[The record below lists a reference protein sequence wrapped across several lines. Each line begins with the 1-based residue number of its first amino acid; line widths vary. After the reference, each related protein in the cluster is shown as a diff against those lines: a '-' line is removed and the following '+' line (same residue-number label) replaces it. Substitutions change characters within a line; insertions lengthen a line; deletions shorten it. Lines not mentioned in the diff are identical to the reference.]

1 MVIIKKYLL
10 LYMLILSV
18 FISYAQQNTI
28 KNITLE
34 DGLPSNTIFDIQ
46 QDKTG
51 YIVIATNK
59 GLVKFDGDDF
69 TQINKIKTNTI
80 FIKDDILYGGS
91 ENGLFIKNKS
101 KEQFISSKNV
111 LKIFFKEE
119 ELFLGTQ
126 EGIYQFKN
134 NILVSVKINS
144 IVDFSIIN
152 DIIFH
157 QNSFYIASNKGL
169 WKIDNIKNPTNVFR
183 ISTENTVSLLSF
195 QDNLIAATARNK
207 LLIINDTSIEK
218 EIPTLDNISSIK
230 KLKNE
235 IWVTSKTNGLEIFVL
250 PSFSFKQKINK
261 YNALATNTIFTVFKD
276 RQNSIF
282 IASNQGIYTLK
293 NDEFENKSF
302 YKPNIYFENLQINH
316 QNVDFLLIAKK
327 VNFSNSE
334 NNISITFK
342 TVNLLKPKKIQYRY
356 KLNGNFSPWSANNTI
371 QFPNL
376 NAGKY
381 IFEVQSKIED
391 DKSDIISFSFR
402 IDAPFYKQAWFIFAV
417 VISFLLIGYFYV
429 DFYIKNINKKHKERL
444 DSLILKNRLLSLEQK
459 ALHLQMNPHFIFN
472 VLNGIKALGN
482 TNKIDELNATISKFS
497 ILLRGI
503 LNNSRTEEITLQE
516 EIILLRNYIE
526 LEQRMSSTTFSFAI
540 SLNLNNIDA
549 EEILIP
555 TMLMQPFVENCV
567 QHAFQKNSMGAI
579 NINFD
584 VKQGFLYCSIID
596 NGIGIH
602 QSKKRK
608 QPSNHKSVALNVA
621 KERLQ
626 LISNKNMLKIDEIV
640 EETKIKGTLV
650 SFRIP
655 LKTDY

>member
-1 MVIIKKYLL
+1 MTIFQKYILFF
-10 LYMLILSV
+10 MLILSA
-18 FISYAQQNTI
+18 FTNYAQQNI
-28 KNITLE
+28 KNISVD

-46 QDKTG
+46 QNKIG
-51 YIVIATNK
+51 YLLIATNK
-59 GLVKFDGDDF
+59 GLVQFDGDDF
-69 TQINKIKTNTI
+69 TQINKLNTHTI
-80 FIKDDILYGGS
+80 FVKDDAIYAGS

-101 KEQFISSKNV
+101 KEQFIKGKKI
-111 LKIFFKEE
+111 LKIFLKDDD
-119 ELFLGTQ
+119 LFLGTQ
-126 EGIYQFKN
+126 EGVYHLKN
-134 NILVSVKINS
+134 TILEPVKINS

-157 QNSFYIASNKGL
+157 QNTFYIASNKGL
-169 WKIDNIKNPTNVFR
+169 WQIDDLQKPKNIFR
-183 ISTENTVSLLSF
+183 ISTDHIVSLLAF
-195 QDNLIAATARNK
+195 QDNIVAATSQNG
-207 LLIINDTSIEK
+207 LLLVNDTSIEK
-218 EIPTLDNISSIK
+218 EILTLENISSIK

-235 IWVTSKTNGLEIFVL
+235 LWVTSKTNGLEIFVL

-261 YNALATNTIFTVFKD
+261 YNALATNTIYSVFND
-276 RQNSIF
+276 RQKSTF
-282 IASNQGIYTLK
+282 IASDKGIYTLK
-293 NDEFENKSF
+293 NDAENQSF
-302 YKPNIYFENLQINH
+302 FKPTIYFENLQVNH
-316 QNVDFLLIAKK
+316 QNVDSLFLDKK

-342 TVNLLKPKKIQYRY
+342 TVHLSNPKKVLYRY
-356 KLNGNFSPWSANNTI
+356 KLTNNFSPWSRNNTI

-381 IFEVQSKIED
+381 SFEVQSKIDNNE
-391 DKSDIISFSFR
+391 SDIISFSFK

-417 VISFLLIGYFYV
+417 VISFLLIGYFYL

-444 DSLILKNRLLSLEQK
+444 DSLKLKNRLLSLEQK
-459 ALHLQMNPHFIFN
+459 SLQLQMNPHFIFN

-516 EIILLRNYIE
+516 EITLLKNYIE
-526 LEQRMSSTTFSFAI
+526 LEQRMSSKTFTYTITS
-540 SLNLNNIDA
+540 NLNNIDPD
-549 EEILIP
+549 EILIP
-555 TMLMQPFVENCV
+555 TMLLQPFVENCV
-567 QHAFQKNSMGAI
+567 QHAFQKNDLGTI
-579 NINFD
+579 QINFK
-584 VKQGFLYCSIID
+584 VEHGFLLCSIID

-608 QPSNHKSVALNVA
+608 STTKHKSVALSVA
-621 KERLQ
+621 KERLHI
-626 LISNKNMLKIDEIV
+626 LSYKSNFKIDEII
-640 EETKIKGTLV
+640 EDTKIKGTKV

>member
-1 MVIIKKYLL
+1 MTIFQKYILFF
-10 LYMLILSV
+10 MLILSALTN
-18 FISYAQQNTI
+18 YAQQNI
-28 KNITLE
+28 KNISVD

-46 QDKTG
+46 QDKIG
-51 YIVIATNK
+51 YLLIATNK
-59 GLVKFDGDDF
+59 GLVQFDGDDF
-69 TQINKIKTNTI
+69 TQINKLNTHTI
-80 FIKDDILYGGS
+80 FVKDDAIYAGS

-101 KEQFISSKNV
+101 KEQFIKGKRV
-111 LKIFFKEE
+111 LKILLKDD

-126 EGIYQFKN
+126 EGVYHLKN
-134 NILVSVKINS
+134 TILEPVKINS

-157 QNSFYIASNKGL
+157 QNTFYIASNKGL
-169 WKIDNIKNPTNVFR
+169 WQIDDLQNPKNIFR
-183 ISTENTVSLLSF
+183 ISTDHIVSLLAF
-195 QDNLIAATARNK
+195 QDNIVAGTSQNG
-207 LLIINDTSIEK
+207 LLLVNDTSIEK
-218 EIPTLDNISSIK
+218 EILTLENISSIK

-235 IWVTSKTNGLEIFVL
+235 LWVTSKTNGLEIFVL

-261 YNALATNTIFTVFKD
+261 YNALATNTIYSVFND
-276 RQNSIF
+276 RQKSTF
-282 IASNQGIYTLK
+282 IASDKGIYTLK
-293 NDEFENKSF
+293 NDAENQSF
-302 YKPNIYFENLQINH
+302 FKPTIYFENLQVNH
-316 QNVDFLLIAKK
+316 QNVDSLFLDKK

-342 TVNLLKPKKIQYRY
+342 TVHLSNPKKVLYRY
-356 KLNGNFSPWSANNTI
+356 KLTNNFSPWSRNNTI

-381 IFEVQSKIED
+381 SFEVQSKIDNNE
-391 DKSDIISFSFR
+391 SDIISFSFK
-402 IDAPFYKQAWFIFAV
+402 IDAPFYKQVWFIFAV
-417 VISFLLIGYFYV
+417 VISFLLIGYFYL

-444 DSLILKNRLLSLEQK
+444 DSLKLKNRLLSLEQK
-459 ALHLQMNPHFIFN
+459 SLQLQMNPHFIFN

-516 EIILLRNYIE
+516 EITLLKNYIE
-526 LEQRMSSTTFSFAI
+526 LEQRMSSKTFTYTITS
-540 SLNLNNIDA
+540 NLNNIDPD
-549 EEILIP
+549 EILIP
-555 TMLMQPFVENCV
+555 TMLLQPFVENCV
-567 QHAFQKNSMGAI
+567 QHAFQKNDLGAI
-579 NINFD
+579 QINFK
-584 VKQGFLYCSIID
+584 VEHGFLLCSIID

-608 QPSNHKSVALNVA
+608 STTKHKSVALSVA
-621 KERLQ
+621 KERLHI
-626 LISNKNMLKIDEIV
+626 LSYKSNFKIDEII
-640 EETKIKGTLV
+640 EDTKIKGTKV

>member
-1 MVIIKKYLL
+1 MTIFQKYILFF
-10 LYMLILSV
+10 MLILSALTN
-18 FISYAQQNTI
+18 YAQQNI
-28 KNITLE
+28 KNISVD

-46 QDKTG
+46 QNKIG
-51 YIVIATNK
+51 YLLIATNK
-59 GLVKFDGDDF
+59 GLVQFDGDDF
-69 TQINKIKTNTI
+69 TQINKLNTHTI
-80 FIKDDILYGGS
+80 FVKDDAIYAGS

-101 KEQFISSKNV
+101 KEQFIKGKKI
-111 LKIFFKEE
+111 LKIFLKDD

-126 EGIYQFKN
+126 EGVYHLKKT
-134 NILVSVKINS
+134 ILEPVKINS

-157 QNSFYIASNKGL
+157 QNTFYIASNKGL
-169 WKIDNIKNPTNVFR
+169 WQIDDLQKPKNIFR
-183 ISTENTVSLLSF
+183 ISTDHIVSLLAF
-195 QDNLIAATARNK
+195 QDNIVAATSQNG
-207 LLIINDTSIEK
+207 LLLVNDTSIEK
-218 EIPTLDNISSIK
+218 EILTLENISSIK
-230 KLKNE
+230 KIKNE
-235 IWVTSKTNGLEIFVL
+235 LWVTSKTNGLEIFVL

-261 YNALATNTIFTVFKD
+261 YNALATNTIYSVFND
-276 RQNSIF
+276 RQKSTF
-282 IASNQGIYTLK
+282 IASDKGIYTLK
-293 NDEFENKSF
+293 NDAENQSF
-302 YKPNIYFENLQINH
+302 FKPTIYFENLQVNH
-316 QNVDFLLIAKK
+316 QNVDSLFLDKK

-342 TVNLLKPKKIQYRY
+342 TVHLLNPKKVLYRY
-356 KLNGNFSPWSANNTI
+356 KLTNNFSPWSRNNTI

-381 IFEVQSKIED
+381 SFEVQSKIDNNE
-391 DKSDIISFSFR
+391 SDIISFSFK

-417 VISFLLIGYFYV
+417 VISFLLIGYFYL

-444 DSLILKNRLLSLEQK
+444 DSLKLKNRLLSLEQK
-459 ALHLQMNPHFIFN
+459 SLQLQMNPHFIFN

-516 EIILLRNYIE
+516 EITLLKNYIE
-526 LEQRMSSTTFSFAI
+526 LEQRMSSKTFTYTITS
-540 SLNLNNIDA
+540 NLNNIDPD
-549 EEILIP
+549 EILIP
-555 TMLMQPFVENCV
+555 TMLLQPFVENCV
-567 QHAFQKNSMGAI
+567 QHAFQKNDLGTI
-579 NINFD
+579 QINFK
-584 VKQGFLYCSIID
+584 VEHSFLLCTIID

-608 QPSNHKSVALNVA
+608 LTTKHKSVALSVA
-621 KERLQ
+621 KERLHI
-626 LISNKNMLKIDEIV
+626 LSYKSNFKIDEII
-640 EETKIKGTLV
+640 EDTKIKGTKV